1 MQSIEN
7 KEPIRAQSARRHKQG
22 KKKKKGGG
30 RNLKYFEN
38 KLFVSRVTTQ

>member
-22 KKKKKGGG
+22 KKKKRRGKKSKVF
-30 RNLKYFEN
+30 RK
-38 KLFVSRVTTQ
+38 

>member
-22 KKKKKGGG
+22 KKKKKKEG
-30 RNLKYFEN
+30 EEI
-38 KLFVSRVTTQ
+38 

>member
-22 KKKKKGGG
+22 KKKKEG
-30 RNLKYFEN
+30 EEI
-38 KLFVSRVTTQ
+38 

>member
-7 KEPIRAQSARRHKQG
+7 KEPIKAQSGRRHKQ
-22 KKKKKGGG
+22 KKRGGR